1 VVDVGLAL
9 ALAVAVCAAIDV
21 ADGPGADRAPG
32 AYTLGLTVAA
42 LVLFR
47 RRWPLPVLLISAAA
61 IQLYTLTNYPGI
73 FPAVPLSVAVATAW
87 VAGYRRWTLAI
98 VIWFVLAPLVYLLHQ

>member
-1 VVDVGLAL
+1 MSAWSRLRRLPAPVVDVGLAL

-21 ADGPGADRAPG
+21 ADGPGTSGRTPG

-47 RRWPLPVLLISAAA
+47 RRWPLPVLLVSAAA
-61 IQLYTLTNYPGI
+61 IQL
-73 FPAVPLSVAVATAW
+73 
-87 VAGYRRWTLAI
+87 
-98 VIWFVLAPLVYLLHQ
+98 